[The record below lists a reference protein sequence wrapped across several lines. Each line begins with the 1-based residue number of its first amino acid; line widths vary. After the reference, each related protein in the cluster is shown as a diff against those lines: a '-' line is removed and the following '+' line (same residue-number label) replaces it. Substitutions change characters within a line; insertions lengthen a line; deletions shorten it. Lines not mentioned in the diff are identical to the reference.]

1 MRAVTL
7 QTLTAIL
14 MLALP
19 NLEAETK
26 PNVVF
31 IMADDLGWS
40 DTTLY
45 GHTSLF
51 ETPNL
56 ERLAKRGMLFERAY
70 TASPLCSPT
79 RSAVLTGLHP
89 ARTGLTAPTC
99 HIAGDPILKPKLNP
113 KTPKHH
119 KLLSLTK
126 PNRLDTRYPSIAK
139 TLKRA
144 GAA

>member
-1 MRAVTL
+1 MNFCTQKIIYHFIFSLVLLNAGFS
-7 QTLTAIL
+7 A
-14 MLALP
+14 
-19 NLEAETK
+19 K

-31 IMADDLGWS
+31 IMADDLGLA

-45 GHTSLF
+45 GHTALY

-99 HIAGDPILKPKLNP
+99 HIA
-113 KTPKHH
+113 
-119 KLLSLTK
+119 
-126 PNRLDTRYPSIAK
+126 
-139 TLKRA
+139 
-144 GAA
+144 